1 MNTQNPMKQIKLEK
15 ITLNIGVGKDPNKL
29 EKALKLLEKITE
41 KKPVKTTTSKR
52 IPAWNLRP
60 GLEIGCK
67 ITLRKKKAEEVLK
80 RLLSAKE
87 HKLKESQFDEK
98 GNLAFGLHEY
108 IDIPGMKYEHEI
120 GILGLEVSVTL
131 ERPGFRIKKR
141 KIRKSHIGKNHRI
154 TKAEAIE
161 FMQKNFNVKM
171 GEEE

>member
-1 MNTQNPMKQIKLEK
+1 MMRKVKIEK

-29 EKALKLLEKITE
+29 EKALKLLEKITGE
-41 KKPVKTTTSKR
+41 KPVKTTTSKR

-67 ITLRKKKAEEVLK
+67 ITLRRKKAEEVLK

-87 HKLKESQFDEK
+87 NRLKESQFDDK

-108 IDIPGMKYEHEI
+108 VDIPGMKYEHEI
-120 GILGLEVSVTL
+120 GMLGLEVSVTL
-131 ERPGFRIKKR
+131 ERAGFRIKR
-141 KIRKSHIGKNHRI
+141 RKSRKTKIGTNHKISKEDAIDFMKN
-154 TKAEAIE
+154 
-161 FMQKNFNVKM
+161 NFNVKL